1 MAKMHSRKRG
11 KAGSKK
17 PLQKSKPSWARMSE
31 KELEM
36 LVVKLAKEGKS
47 ASVIGLELRD
57 SYGIPDVKT
66 MIGKRIQQI
75 LTEKGISAKLPEDL
89 LSLMRRAM
97 ALRNHMAA
105 NRQDMPA
112 KRGMQLTD
120 AKINRLVKYYKQ
132 NGKLPIDFKY
142 DPDQLKLYTQ

>member
-11 KAGSKK
+11 KSGSKK
-17 PLQKSKPSWARMSE
+17 PLQKSKPSWVRMSE

-36 LVVKLAKEGKS
+36 LIVKLAKEGKS
-47 ASVIGLELRD
+47 PALIGLELRD

-66 MIGKRIQQI
+66 LIGKRIQQI
-75 LTEKGISAKLPEDL
+75 LNEKGLAGKLPEDL
-89 LSLMRRAM
+89 LALMNRAL

-105 NRQDMPA
+105 NKQDMPA

-142 DPDQLKLYTQ
+142 NPDQLKLYTQ